1 MKKCTIRNDLNK
13 LREIC
18 KAINALG
25 KDEPSPLREQLR
37 EQLQHRRDKL
47 LDKYQKSILALDTM
61 ENLIFTLYYLQGM
74 TQREVALKTNYCES
88 SITKHLSFI
97 VEKMK

>member
-25 KDEPSPLREQLR
+25 KDEPSPLREQLQR
-37 EQLQHRRDKL
+37 RRDKL

-88 SITKHLSFI
+88 SITKHISAIINKLG
-97 VEKMK
+97 